1 MLVVFYAYTEESKH
15 SNCFLKTKQTFGICT
30 NFIKLQNVCDLYI
43 PIVCVKWFFF
53 FNVFIKNFLKI
64 YRNVLHK
71 KQMIYCIFETF
82 MTSVYEKK
90 ITAEVWLTRQKEY
103 FVFHISRQS
112 LGDLCQKQLLCN
124 VAFLHLLKPGE
135 MPATDF
141 ILVVYLLVPPACYF
155 TKRWTPC
162 LIIYKIYDH
171 RSC

>member
-1 MLVVFYAYTEESKH
+1 MFFKDKANLWNMYKLHKTSKCLWPVYTDSLCEM
-15 SNCFLKTKQTFGICT
+15 G
-30 NFIKLQNVCDLYI
+30 
-43 PIVCVKWFFF
+43 FF

-64 YRNVLHK
+64 HRNVLHK

-103 FVFHISRQS
+103 FVLHISRQS
-112 LGDLCQKQLLCN
+112 LGDLCQKELFCN
-124 VAFLHLLKPGE
+124 VAFLHLSKPGE